1 MPPSCSSSSSW
12 LRSPCTPHQANRS
25 YHHRVLPR
33 TSGSNEIAAAHAR
46 AEKSKTYDSV
56 LYFSGRKHRGYG
68 MENPM
73 VYFAELS
80 DAFYG
85 TNDMYPFVRIEVKAH
100 DPGGCKPLRKLWEE
114 DTRRR

>member
-1 MPPSCSSSSSW
+1 
-12 LRSPCTPHQANRS
+12 
-25 YHHRVLPR
+25 
-33 TSGSNEIAAAHAR
+33 
-46 AEKSKTYDSV
+46 
-56 LYFSGRKHRGYG
+56 
-68 MENPM
+68 M